1 MSFFFLGLFS
11 IAAGIVIYS
20 KYDKQQM
27 IVGISKVVGYSS
39 IYYNK
44 ISKFIFSA
52 SNSKII
58 STNKFGDIVEI
69 RYNQNNNDYYL
80 VTEGENIE
88 VPVYD
93 DSDFENSRSFSKS
106 SEDIIMVTARDE
118 NKVEIEEMPMDL
130 IDLVKMYSG
139 PKGNF
144 YEDTPIWSEHMKSN
158 IKERIKERL
167 NCEKV
172 MSFEI
177 LYSDGNIKLL

>member
-27 IVGISKVVGYSS
+27 IAGVSKVVGYGS
-39 IYYNK
+39 IYYDK
-44 ISKFIFSA
+44 ISKYLFSA
-52 SNSKII
+52 SNAKII
-58 STNKFGDIVEI
+58 STNKFGDVIEI
-69 RYNQNNNDYYL
+69 KYCQNNNDYYL
-80 VTEGENIE
+80 VTENED
-88 VPVYD
+88 VKAPVYD
-93 DSDFENSRSFSKS
+93 DSDFENTRSFSKS

-118 NKVEIEEMPMDL
+118 NRVEIEEMPLDL
-130 IDLVKMYSG
+130 IDLIKMYSG

-144 YEDTPIWSEHMKSN
+144 YEDTLIWSEHMKIN

-167 NCEKV
+167 NSETI